1 MPPSTSQ
8 FAFRIVGAL
17 EEDCDG
23 TGAAS
28 GVAAAVKQANDLT
41 DSMISDLKA
50 SENLTIN
57 RVGQVSNS
65 ASQASNKV
73 KGVFNKDKEPEVS
86 GDE

>member
-28 GVAAAVKQANDLT
+28 GVAAGERGDLLRAPLEG
-41 DSMISDLKA
+41 DA
-50 SENLTIN
+50 A
-57 RVGQVSNS
+57 G
-65 ASQASNKV
+65 
-73 KGVFNKDKEPEVS
+73 GWS
-86 GDE
+86 GAIACS